1 MNLKEVQDLL
11 LAVSTFDGRPVNEDI
26 VGSWHTVL
34 WNVQYEQAMEAM
46 RQHFSTSD
54 RRLMPVHIIQGV
66 KKIRAELLKDY
77 QGPGL
82 SREIP
87 QSDPDNVVQYLAEG
101 LAQRSRVANGE
112 VVSQAP
118 QLMRGIGRMPKHIM
132 NREATPR
139 VVACPNPDCRALA
152 NRQCRNRRGDT
163 RAPHEARVEAFRV
176 WREEQDGR

>member
-1 MNLKEVQDLL
+1 MNLQDAQKLL

-26 VGSWHTVL
+26 VQSWHTVL

-87 QSDPDNVVQYLAEG
+87 QGDPDNVPQYLEG
-101 LAQRSRVANGE
+101 ERVKRQRIADGE
-112 VVSQAP
+112 AP
-118 QLMRGIGRMPKHIM
+118 PQVLQLMRGIGRMPKHIM
-132 NREATPR
+132 NREATPM
-139 VVACPNPDCRALA
+139 VVACSNPECRALVG
-152 NRQCRNRRGDT
+152 RQCRNRRGDT
-163 RAPHEARVEAFRV
+163 RAPHEERMEAFRG